1 MTVGDELKQPS
12 PEWCQPIGFGCVNGG
27 AGRGVTTQETTQET
41 EITLSEKQN
50 EILIYLR
57 VHPKATRK
65 TIALA
70 LSELSEEGVKYHLKK
85 LQGLGVLERV
95 GSTKAGEWRVLI

>member
-41 EITLSEKQN
+41 GVSLSQDGVR
-50 EILIYLR
+50 YD
-57 VHPKATRK
+57 RK
-65 TIALA
+65 I
-70 LSELSEEGVKYHLKK
+70 
-85 LQGLGVLERV
+85 LQGLGVLECGRC
-95 GSTKAGEWRVLI
+95 

>member
-1 MTVGDELKQPS
+1 
-12 PEWCQPIGFGCVNGG
+12 
-27 AGRGVTTQETTQET
+27 
-41 EITLSEKQN
+41 
-50 EILIYLR
+50 
-57 VHPKATRK
+57 
-65 TIALA
+65 